1 MTGSAVGR
9 RGSPSIDHSQSV
21 LEPRPRR
28 TAAIGPW
35 ANRIVGHRDV
45 PPERLIP
52 HPDNWRLHPPGQR
65 KALRALIG
73 TVGLVDSVLVNVQT
87 GHVLNGHL
95 RVELALERGEATIP
109 VEYVDLD
116 EAEERQVLLAFDP
129 LSELATVDPHRLEAL
144 MTGAGVDNDALRSM
158 LAALAVRN
166 SVPLP
171 GIVDP
176 DTIPPLPATTP
187 YVEAGDLWIL
197 GGVHR
202 LVVGDATD
210 PAAVERA
217 TDGARAEVLWTD
229 PPFGMRYEGKAR
241 RRVKIVNG
249 DPVTSEAA
257 VAGALRL
264 APLEPA
270 ARFYIVTPTG
280 ARLLSILR
288 IVEELGWTLHQE
300 LIWLKRRITPGHADY
315 QNGFERILYGYSGG
329 PGRPGRGRHPDS
341 RWHGGNA
348 ESSVLEFRRAG
359 ANGAYPTAKP
369 VGLVERCLRN
379 SSEPGDLVFE
389 PFAGTGTTILAAEA
403 TGRRCAAI
411 EIDARHAQVAI
422 ERYQAATGKPTVR
435 A

>member
-1 MTGSAVGR
+1 
-9 RGSPSIDHSQSV
+9 
-21 LEPRPRR
+21 
-28 TAAIGPW
+28 
-35 ANRIVGHRDV
+35 
-45 PPERLIP
+45 
-52 HPDNWRLHPPGQR
+52 
-65 KALRALIG
+65 
-73 TVGLVDSVLVNVQT
+73 
-87 GHVLNGHL
+87 
-95 RVELALERGEATIP
+95 
-109 VEYVDLD
+109 
-116 EAEERQVLLAFDP
+116 
-129 LSELATVDPHRLEAL
+129 
-144 MTGAGVDNDALRSM
+144 
-158 LAALAVRN
+158 
-166 SVPLP
+166 
-171 GIVDP
+171 
-176 DTIPPLPATTP
+176 
-187 YVEAGDLWIL
+187 
-197 GGVHR
+197 
-202 LVVGDATD
+202 
-210 PAAVERA
+210 
-217 TDGARAEVLWTD
+217 
-229 PPFGMRYEGKAR
+229 MRYEGKAR